1 MDPWEEP
8 VWQDSLDCTQLGAE
22 TCDDNEILL
31 LYELIT
37 CITSGWFVK
46 KECSGKTCELQF
58 IHIFHDIQQL
68 IIYHTSWTLSVS
80 MSNARWRIQDGKTGE
95 ESVSNS
101 EAVDDTIDWLM
112 VTQVWSESSVAP
124 LLQSLYHHLCYQQC
138 LLWAETH
145 IQHCL
150 VFSQQ
155 CFTNIIEYIML
166 SGWSFMCFFVKT
178 SELI

>member
-1 MDPWEEP
+1 MYHFRLICKER
-8 VWQDSLDCTQLGAE
+8 VFWQNLW
-22 TCDDNEILL
+22 
-31 LYELIT
+31 IT
-37 CITSGWFVK
+37 IYPYLSWHSAINNLSYNLSYF
-46 KECSGKTCELQF
+46 LNF
-58 IHIFHDIQQL
+58 ISFK
-68 IIYHTSWTLSVS
+68 
-80 MSNARWRIQDGKTGE
+80 SNARWRIEDDKTGE

-101 EAVDDTIDWLM
+101 EAVNDTIDWLM